1 MGNTL
6 ATLRK
11 AFYYR
16 QRTGV
21 QRFFSIYSDRG
32 DVMLLCRRIVSLS
45 IPLVLGMAVLA
56 ACSDEPM
63 EQDQPQWLDAR
74 TALTALNAGELS
86 SEALVSYYLD
96 KIARDNRQGH
106 ELAAIIDI
114 NAEALTRA
122 QTLDAERAAGSVRSA
137 LHGLPVVLK
146 ANIATAD
153 DMPTTAGALALQGHV
168 TDRDAQVV
176 AQLREAGA
184 IILAKAN
191 LSEWANF
198 RGEDSISGWSALGG
212 QTLNPHLLTHTPCG
226 SSSGSAV
233 AVAADMTLLAIGTE
247 TDGSIMC
254 PAAINGIV
262 GIKPTRGSV
271 SGEGII
277 PIASAQDI
285 AGPMARNVFDAAL
298 LLDGMLTPSARNR
311 FDQPLSYS
319 VDQVP
324 DVQKVVLVRAYDA
337 REQAFAPVFDQLA
350 ALFELRGIEV
360 VQLDEWQA
368 PREMGAAEFE
378 VLIYEF
384 RRDLEQWLLDY
395 GVPAEVNSF
404 AELVAFNNARGEEA
418 LGPFGQEYL
427 EQAAA
432 IDLIA
437 DLPSYQQALA
447 SSRELAEAMLNEYL
461 QVQGADAIIM
471 PSYSKA
477 WPIDPDSGDGF
488 GFGTSGPAAISGY
501 PSITIPAAFSGIL
514 PLGISVVGLPWSEP
528 TLLSLAAELERELDA
543 YRTPQFATAAP

>member
-1 MGNTL
+1 M
-6 ATLRK
+6 
-11 AFYYR
+11 
-16 QRTGV
+16 
-21 QRFFSIYSDRG
+21 
-32 DVMLLCRRIVSLS
+32 
-45 IPLVLGMAVLA
+45 
-56 ACSDEPM
+56 
-63 EQDQPQWLDAR
+63 DAR
-74 TALTALNAGELS
+74 SVLSALDRGELS
-86 SEALVSYYLD
+86 SEVLVTYYLNNID
-96 KIARDNRQGH
+96 RDNRQGH
-106 ELAAIIDI
+106 ELAAIIDV
-114 NAEALTRA
+114 NADALVQARA
-122 QTLDAERAAGSVRSA
+122 LDVERAAGTRRSA

-153 DMPTTAGALALQGHV
+153 DMPTTAGALALRGHL
-168 TDRDAQVV
+168 TDRDAALV

-198 RGEDSISGWSALGG
+198 RGQNSISGWSALGG
-212 QTLNPHLLTHTPCG
+212 QTRNPHLLTHTPCG
-226 SSSGSAV
+226 SSAGSAV
-233 AVAADMTLLAIGTE
+233 AVAADMTLLAVGTE

-271 SGEGII
+271 SGDGII

-298 LLDGMLTPSARNR
+298 LLDGMLTSEARDR
-311 FDQPLSYS
+311 FARPLVYS
-319 VDQVP
+319 VDQTP
-324 DVQKVVLVRAYDA
+324 DLQKVVLVRAYEE
-337 REQAFAPVFDQLA
+337 REPAFTPVFEQLTA
-350 ALFELRGIEV
+350 MFESRGVEV
-360 VQLDEWQA
+360 VQLAEWQP

-384 RRDLEQWLLDY
+384 RRDLEQWLQDY
-395 GVPAEVNSF
+395 GVADEVNSF

-427 EQAAA
+427 EQSAA
-432 IDLIA
+432 IDLDTDMA
-437 DLPSYQQALA
+437 SYQEALA
-447 SSRELAEAMLNEYL
+447 TSRELAEAMLNEFL
-461 QVQGADAIIM
+461 QVQGADAIIL

-501 PSITIPAAFSGIL
+501 PSITVPATFSGNL
-514 PLGISVVGLPWSEP
+514 PLGISVVGLPWSEA

-543 YRTPQFATAAP
+543 WQAPQFVTATP

>member
-1 MGNTL
+1 M
-6 ATLRK
+6 
-11 AFYYR
+11 F
-16 QRTGV
+16 
-21 QRFFSIYSDRG
+21 
-32 DVMLLCRRIVSLS
+32 LCRRLLTVN
-45 IPLVLGMAVLA
+45 VLALAVLS
-56 ACSDEPM
+56 ACSGEPAQ
-63 EQDQPQWLDAR
+63 EDQPQWMDAR
-74 TALTALNAGELS
+74 TALNALNTGELS
-86 SEALVSYYLD
+86 SQALVTYYLNN
-96 KIARDNRQGH
+96 IARDNRQGH
-106 ELAAIIDI
+106 ELAAIIDV
-114 NAEALTRA
+114 NAQALA
-122 QTLDAERAAGSVRSA
+122 QAQALDAERAAGTVRSA

-153 DMPTTAGALALQGHV
+153 DMPTTAGALALQGHL
-168 TDRDAQVV
+168 TNRDAALV
-176 AQLREAGA
+176 AQLRDAGA

-226 SSSGSAV
+226 SSAGSAV

-298 LLDGMLTPSARNR
+298 LLDGILTPEARSR
-311 FDQPLSYS
+311 FQQPLSYS

-324 DVQKVVLVRAYDA
+324 DLQKVVLVRAYDA
-337 REQAFAPVFDQLA
+337 RESAFAPVFDQLTDM
-350 ALFELRGIEV
+350 FESRGVEV
-360 VQLDEWQA
+360 VQLADWQA

-384 RRDLEQWLLDY
+384 RRDLEQWLQDY
-395 GVPAEVNSF
+395 DVAEDVNTF
-404 AELVAFNNARGEEA
+404 AELVAFNNTRGEAA

-432 IDLIA
+432 VDLVA
-437 DLPSYQQALA
+437 DQASYQQALA
-447 SSRELAEAMLNEYL
+447 SSRQLAEAMLNEYL
-461 QVQGADAIIM
+461 QVQGADAIIL

-501 PSITIPAAFSGIL
+501 PSITLPAAFNGIL

-543 YRTPQFATAAP
+543 YQAPQFATAAP

>member
-1 MGNTL
+1 
-6 ATLRK
+6 
-11 AFYYR
+11 
-16 QRTGV
+16 
-21 QRFFSIYSDRG
+21 
-32 DVMLLCRRIVSLS
+32 MLLCRRSVLLGALLLLS
-45 IPLVLGMAVLA
+45 
-56 ACSDEPM
+56 ACSDDEPA
-63 EQDQPQWLDAR
+63 EQLRWLDAR
-74 TALTALNAGELS
+74 AALSALEQGELS
-86 SEALVSYYLD
+86 SATLVSYYLD
-96 KIARDNRQGH
+96 TIDRDNRQGH
-106 ELAAIIDI
+106 ALAAIIDV
-114 NAEALTRA
+114 NADALARA
-122 QTLDAERAAGSVRSA
+122 QVLDAERAAGNIRSA

-153 DMPTTAGALALQGHV
+153 DMPTSAGALALQGHL
-168 TDRDAQVV
+168 TDRDAPLV

-198 RGEDSISGWSALGG
+198 RGENSISGWSALGG
-212 QTLNPHLLTHTPCG
+212 QTRNPHLLTHTPCG
-226 SSSGSAV
+226 SSAGSAV
-233 AVAADMTLLAIGTE
+233 AVAADMTLLAVGTE

-285 AGPMARNVFDAAL
+285 AGPMARHVFDAAL
-298 LLDGMLTPSARNR
+298 LLDAMLTPEARSR
-311 FDQPLSYS
+311 FARPLTYS
-319 VDQVP
+319 VDQTP
-324 DVQKVVLVRAYDA
+324 DLQKVVLVRAYDE
-337 REQAFAPVFDQLA
+337 REPAFAPVFDQLSA
-350 ALFELRGIEV
+350 MFESRGVDV
-360 VQLDEWQA
+360 VQLTEWQP

-384 RRDLEQWLLDY
+384 RRDLEQWLQDY
-395 GVPAEVNSF
+395 GVAEDVNSF
-404 AELVAFNNARGEEA
+404 AGLVAFNNARGEEA

-432 IDLIA
+432 VDLDA
-437 DLPSYQQALA
+437 DRASYQAALA
-447 SSRELAEAMLNEYL
+447 SSRQLAEAMLNEFL
-461 QVQGADAIIM
+461 QAEGADAIIL

-488 GFGTSGPAAISGY
+488 GFGTSGPAAIAGY
-501 PSITIPAAFSGIL
+501 PSVTVPATFTGNL

-543 YRTPQFATAAP
+543 WQAPQFVIAAP